1 MNKKKITLLDI
12 HKAIYDYMDDLGY
25 SVDNIVDFIC
35 HSEILIDSGWECS
48 ETGFVS
54 VWIDIENDRISLVN
68 AHEDW
73 YEENVTWDKILDI
86 SLEE

>member
-35 HSEILIDSGWECS
+35 HSENSY
-48 ETGFVS
+48 
-54 VWIDIENDRISLVN
+54 R
-68 AHEDW
+68 
-73 YEENVTWDKILDI
+73 
-86 SLEE
+86 